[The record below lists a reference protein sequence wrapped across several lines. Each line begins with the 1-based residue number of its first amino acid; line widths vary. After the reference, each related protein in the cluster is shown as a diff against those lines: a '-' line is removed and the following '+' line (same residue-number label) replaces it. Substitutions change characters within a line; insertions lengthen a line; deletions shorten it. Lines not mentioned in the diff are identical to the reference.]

1 VAESP
6 GVGTVASC
14 SERNSLFLPRVAE
27 EHSLDVRTVS
37 KLLWPLANDCAN
49 KTLQRASSFFGALS
63 LVFPEG
69 ESRMGICVPVAPC
82 ELRRGKVDQQWKQP
96 SKSTHINFSMTSE
109 QSYENPRCAWHTG
122 SGLPM
127 KASFL

>member
-1 VAESP
+1 MAESP

-63 LVFPEG
+63 LVFPDKKFLIQETP
-69 ESRMGICVPVAPC
+69 SRYAQRLV
-82 ELRRGKVDQQWKQP
+82 
-96 SKSTHINFSMTSE
+96 F
-109 QSYENPRCAWHTG
+109 
-122 SGLPM
+122 
-127 KASFL
+127 